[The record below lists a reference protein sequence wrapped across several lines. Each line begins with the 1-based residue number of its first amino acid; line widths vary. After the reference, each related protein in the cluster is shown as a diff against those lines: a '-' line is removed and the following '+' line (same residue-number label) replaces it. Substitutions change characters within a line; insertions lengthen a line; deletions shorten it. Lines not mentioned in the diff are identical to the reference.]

1 MSKQTS
7 SRKRKTVYE
16 KVISMNDGKINVLVL
31 GTSGCGKSTLINSV
45 LEANEAK
52 TGVGEAATK
61 TISIYQNEKLP
72 FRMIDTVGYEYGLFS
87 QLKIKN
93 DILKLSK
100 EGVKDKDVEKLI
112 HMIWF
117 CVDGTSKRISQ
128 EVLGYI
134 KSVTSDWKNV
144 PIIFVLTKSYS
155 KIEIDENVKM
165 AEEAISKYN
174 EKHKRKPLNIKE
186 IIPVVAKTYYI
197 DDTFSAPQMGLDVL
211 VNKTIELVPE
221 ARSLSNESIKEI
233 DLKIKNS
240 MCKTITAVSTTAATA
255 VGAIPFT
262 IPDATLLVP
271 IQTTMLNRISK
282 VYDINDKESSDK
294 LVKTIIKIG
303 TTTMVGKALVKTLK
317 TIPVLNAVGSLLEAT
332 IAGAVTMAAGSI
344 ANTVLRKAYTNEI
357 ELKSLNLDE
366 EITKMFK
373 DYLPGVLDAI
383 KEILGNNKGMLD
395 IKTIGELL
403 ASIATKFK
411 VEEEK

>member
-1 MSKQTS
+1 MSKA
-7 SRKRKTVYE
+7 YE
-16 KVISMNDGKINVLVL
+16 ECL
-31 GTSGCGKSTLINSV
+31 
-45 LEANEAK
+45 A
-52 TGVGEAATK
+52 
-61 TISIYQNEKLP
+61 IYQNEKLP